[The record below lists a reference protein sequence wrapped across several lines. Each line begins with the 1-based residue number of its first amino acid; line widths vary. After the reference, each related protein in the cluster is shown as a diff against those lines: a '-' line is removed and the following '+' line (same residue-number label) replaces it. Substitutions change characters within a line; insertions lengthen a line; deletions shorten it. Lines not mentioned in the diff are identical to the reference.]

1 MINKDVVIP
10 KGFLI
15 SVAEGA
21 IKKPG
26 RKDMTLIYSTVQ
38 AQAAG
43 VFTKNTVKA
52 APVIIDM
59 ERMQKGFG
67 RALFINSGN
76 ANACTG
82 KKGMNDVLKISAKLA
97 KLLKIPATDIFIC
110 STGVIGTPL
119 PMDRITPKIPELAQN
134 LGKSA
139 MLDAASAIM
148 TTDTF
153 PKLFSTELKLGKT
166 CAALS
171 AIAKGSGMI
180 SPSMATMLS
189 FAITDAA
196 ITTEALK
203 EALSVS
209 VNETFNSITVDGQM
223 STNDTVIVL
232 ANGIAGNKTIESG
245 TKEFKKFQNALTE
258 TFSQLSDMIVRD
270 GEGATKFITV
280 EVMGAPTTEAA
291 KAIAKEIANSAL
303 VKTAIYGQDANWGRI
318 MAAMGASDVQFEP
331 YGVDISFNNVK
342 VVRKGLSTDND
353 SAASA
358 VLKEKEILITVNLS
372 MGKSTAKIRTCDLT
386 EEYIKINAEYR
397 T

>member
-1 MINKDVVIP
+1 
-10 KGFLI
+10 
-15 SVAEGA
+15 
-21 IKKPG
+21 
-26 RKDMTLIYSTVQ
+26 
-38 AQAAG
+38 
-43 VFTKNTVKA
+43 
-52 APVIIDM
+52 
-59 ERMQKGFG
+59 
-67 RALFINSGN
+67 
-76 ANACTG
+76 
-82 KKGMNDVLKISAKLA
+82 MNDVLKISAKLA

-245 TKEFKKFQNALTE
+245 TKEFKNFKMHLQRPFHSYLT
-258 TFSQLSDMIVRD
+258 
-270 GEGATKFITV
+270 
-280 EVMGAPTTEAA
+280 
-291 KAIAKEIANSAL
+291 
-303 VKTAIYGQDANWGRI
+303 
-318 MAAMGASDVQFEP
+318 
-331 YGVDISFNNVK
+331 
-342 VVRKGLSTDND
+342 
-353 SAASA
+353 
-358 VLKEKEILITVNLS
+358 
-372 MGKSTAKIRTCDLT
+372 
-386 EEYIKINAEYR
+386 
-397 T
+397 